1 MERTYIAQA
10 LTMAGQTVKVQGFVE
25 NNRNGKSMAFIVLKD
40 ITGKMQITVEK
51 EKHPDLCPA
60 LDQLTG
66 DSVITVVGQVNAN
79 EYVKLNGVELIPD
92 SIADRKASPIRCP
105 SSGRKFPPRRSIRR
119 WSAPASTSAST
130 TAGSTCAP
138 TRTS

>member
-51 EKHPDLCPA
+51 EKHPV
-60 LDQLTG
+60 T
-66 DSVITVVGQVNAN
+66 
-79 EYVKLNGVELIPD
+79 
-92 SIADRKASPIRCP
+92 
-105 SSGRKFPPRRSIRR
+105 
-119 WSAPASTSAST
+119 SAPRWISLPAIPSL
-130 TAGSTCAP
+130 P
-138 TRTS
+138 WWVR

>member
-92 SIADRKASPIRCP
+92 SIVIESIADPLPIIREEI
-105 SSGRKFPPRRSIRR
+105 PPRRSIRR